1 MSEKVELSPEEFL
14 MGAMAAVYRRI
25 RSTFQGKKDR
35 FGHDGR
41 DVWSMEIEGAL
52 AEMAL
57 AKSQGL
63 YWSGQGG
70 QNALDVLGYEVRQ
83 TSYDNGHL
91 ILHPDDAD
99 DVRYV
104 LITGQLGS
112 YMIRGWLY
120 GREGKQEKYWSNK
133 FTREWAFA
141 IPQGDLWEF
150 EDDDG

>member
-14 MGAMAAVYRRI
+14 MGANAAVYRRI

-52 AEMAL
+52 AEMAV
-57 AKSQGL
+57 AKWQGV
-63 YWSGQGG
+63 YWSGQEG
-70 QNALDVLGYEVRQ
+70 QNARDVLGYEVRQ

-91 ILHPDDAD
+91 LLHPDDPD
-99 DVRYV
+99 DARYI

-112 YMIRGWLY
+112 YVIRGWID
-120 GREGKQEKYWSNK
+120 GRDGKQQKFWNSNY
-133 FTREWAFA
+133 TREPAFA
-141 IPQGDLWEF
+141 VPQSDLWEF
-150 EDDDG
+150 EPE